1 MHVCA
6 LTRVHIQ
13 TVRRV
18 LSVRA
23 EALHGQLQL
32 LLLPAPE
39 LPLLVGADQGF
50 HGKSVGSRAQS
61 CGRSPPLTHFSQI
74 HPTGGTR
81 RKTHSVRPT
90 QWSKTVK
97 NAHVSV
103 YSGTQTHQVSKVIPT
118 VTSNAA
124 SNFGRQTVPSRLRVI
139 SSPGGVIV
147 LMRSVSQSFHSA
159 AFFFSF
165 CPPNFSLIDTHFWR
179 SFFFFF
185 SGAGGGPPAPCQK
198 RTSNEKWGKSA
209 TQSVPSNSSGG
220 RRASWKKNR
229 NPDCSSLMNWL
240 HNVAYRKIQQPLIF
254 VSLNMCLIHKQI
266 SLRGG

>member
-185 SGAGGGPPAPCQK
+185 FQAQGAALLRPVKNARPMRSGESQRHKVFRPMAAEGDARP
-198 RTSNEKWGKSA
+198 
-209 TQSVPSNSSGG
+209 G
-220 RRASWKKNR
+220 RRTVIRTA
-229 NPDCSSLMNWL
+229 
-240 HNVAYRKIQQPLIF
+240 AA
-254 VSLNMCLIHKQI
+254 
-266 SLRGG
+266 